1 MLGPGKVPVIMS
13 LKRFDVIQDLSNLVD
28 ADFIAA
34 GDLDNTERGIPKGS
48 SQEEIDK
55 MPWAIQ

>member
-1 MLGPGKVPVIMS
+1 MS

-34 GDLDNTERGIPKGS
+34 GDMDNTERGIPKGS